1 MILRPVLCDSDQDT
15 IAYHNIWYYNTIF
28 LFEQLL
34 IKFIYEKIIA
44 YSCMFMMQI
53 FTINKFTNIHISSWK
68 FGMVKKN
75 PTNWKTVLYINVYDE

>member
-34 IKFIYEKIIA
+34 IKFIYENIIA

-53 FTINKFTNIHISSWK
+53 FTKQIYKHSYKFLKIRH
-68 FGMVKKN
+68 G
-75 PTNWKTVLYINVYDE
+75 